1 VVKSLIAIGVLAAVA
16 MTTPAHAE
24 YPDHTIRLIVP
35 FALGGANDSVARLVS
50 ATLGNMLGQS
60 VVVENRLLA
69 QINDR

>member
-1 VVKSLIAIGVLAAVA
+1 VVKSLIAIGVLAAVT
-16 MTTPAHAE
+16 MTTPAHAQ

-35 FALGGANDSVARLVS
+35 FAPAANDSVARLVS